1 MNLSRLPAVLA
12 HAALVLVLQSPGA
25 QAQKPSDAG
34 EQDRW
39 KALQRL
45 ADGINDDS
53 VRRSAAERRAAEES
67 LRQLHEKLAEFVRAW
82 NDFTE
87 EYTVRGTFNLKKARA
102 VNAAWMKLQHDESW
116 PRR

>member
-1 MNLSRLPAVLA
+1 MNLSRLPAVLV
-12 HAALVLVLQSPGA
+12 HAALVLALQSPGA
-25 QAQKPSDAG
+25 QAQKPSTAG

-87 EYTVRGTFNLKKARA
+87 EYAVRGTFNLKKARA

-116 PRR
+116 PQR

>member
-1 MNLSRLPAVLA
+1 MKLSHLPAVLA
-12 HAALVLVLQSPGA
+12 HAALVLALQSPGA
-25 QAQKPSDAG
+25 QAQKPSAAG

-39 KALQRL
+39 QALQRL

-53 VRRSAAERRAAEES
+53 VRRSTAERRAAEES
-67 LRQLHEKLAEFVRAW
+67 LRQLNERMAEFVLAW
-82 NDFTE
+82 NAFTE

-102 VNAAWMKLQHDESW
+102 VNAAWVKLQRDESW